1 MQRRLIYPVVCLLL
15 WGASA
20 ALAAQTL
27 DDWSVLKSDAVS
39 TTYQDR
45 VTGTVA
51 VVLTP
56 TPSNSVTE
64 EMLKSQAAMLEPVCP
79 GISAA
84 RATAV
89 FDSRGLEVRKSS
101 DKADCRALAVAN
113 NGTGT
118 IAVTMAKIG
127 GDKSHDAVIDRKIS
141 SLLNITS
148 PRVAEKRAGAETS
161 TGVSGVSGD
170 AALKA
175 YVAAIP
181 ASRRPIKVA
190 TRGTSGFSG
199 YPAAA
204 TYSIRV
210 YLFFANGYA
219 TNCSD
224 WDPAKFDPTPASLG
238 SARSDCTI
246 YKWRQGKGG
255 LEIEWNPGDWGGGE
269 FADDVI
275 RFRPGER
282 INIAFGNIGSM
293 SVAGSI
299 NTGTM
304 SGGDLSMRNDGQFAS
319 GDWSTTTI
327 SGQSVA
333 GYAAQQS
340 GPVVGR
346 YHLDGNI
353 IAVDAGAGRVGAGFI
368 TGVRVNGQLKH
379 IYLNGTHFWD
389 RDD

>member
-1 MQRRLIYPVVCLLL
+1 MRRRLIYPSASLLT
-15 WGASA
+15 WGAA
-20 ALAAQTL
+20 AVLTAQTL
-27 DDWSVLKSDAVS
+27 DDWAVLKSDTAA

-45 VTGTVA
+45 ATGTVA
-51 VVLTP
+51 VVLKP
-56 TPSNSVTE
+56 TPSASVTE
-64 EMLKSQAAMLEPVCP
+64 EMLRGQAAMLEPVCP

-89 FDSRGLEVRKSS
+89 FGGRGLEVRKSS
-101 DKADCRALAVAN
+101 DKADCRALAVAY

-118 IAVTMAKIG
+118 LAVSMAKIG

-141 SLLNITS
+141 SLLRIAP
-148 PRVAEKRAGAETS
+148 PRAADARAGAEANTS
-161 TGVSGVSGD
+161 VSGD

-190 TRGTSGFSG
+190 TRGTHGFSG
-199 YPAAA
+199 YPAVA

-210 YLFFANGYA
+210 FLFFANGYA
-219 TNCSD
+219 TDCSD
-224 WDPAKFDPTPASLG
+224 WDPSKLEPTPSSLG
-238 SARSDCTI
+238 AARSDCSV
-246 YKWRQGKGG
+246 YKWRQGKAG
-255 LEIEWNPGDWGGGE
+255 LEIEWRAGDWGGGE
-269 FADDVI
+269 LADDVI

-282 INIAFGNIGSM
+282 INIAFGNIRSM
-293 SVAGSI
+293 GVAGPI

-304 SGGDLSMRNDGQFAS
+304 SGGDLMMRLDGQFAS

-327 SGQSVA
+327 SGQNVA
-333 GYAAQQS
+333 GYSAEKS
-340 GPVVGR
+340 GPTVGR

-353 IAVDAGAGRVGAGFI
+353 IAVDAGGGRVNAGFI

>member
-1 MQRRLIYPVVCLLL
+1 MRRRLIYPSVSLLT
-15 WGASA
+15 WGAA
-20 ALAAQTL
+20 AVLTAQTL
-27 DDWSVLKSDAVS
+27 DDWAVLKSDSAA

-45 VTGTVA
+45 ATGTVA
-51 VVLTP
+51 VVLAP
-56 TPSNSVTE
+56 TPSASVTE
-64 EMLKSQAAMLEPVCP
+64 EMLHSQAAMLEPVCP
-79 GISAA
+79 GISAE
-84 RATAV
+84 RATVV
-89 FDSRGLEVRKSS
+89 FGGRGLEVRKST
-101 DKADCRALAVAN
+101 DKADCRALAVAY

-118 IAVTMAKIG
+118 LAVSMAKIG

-141 SLLNITS
+141 SLLRIAP
-148 PRVAEKRAGAETS
+148 PRAANARAGAETS
-161 TGVSGVSGD
+161 TGVSGD

-190 TRGTSGFSG
+190 TRGTHGFSG
-199 YPAAA
+199 YPAVA

-219 TNCSD
+219 TDCSD
-224 WDPAKFDPTPASLG
+224 WDPGKFDPTPASLG
-238 SARSDCTI
+238 AARSDCTV

-255 LEIEWNPGDWGGGE
+255 LEIEWRAGDWGGGE
-269 FADDVI
+269 LADDVI

-282 INIAFGNIGSM
+282 INIAFGNIRSM
-293 SVAGSI
+293 GVAGPI

-304 SGGDLSMRNDGQFAS
+304 SGGDLMMRPDGQFAS

-327 SGQSVA
+327 SGQNVA
-333 GYAAQQS
+333 GYSAQKS
-340 GPVVGR
+340 GPTVGR

-353 IAVDAGAGRVGAGFI
+353 IAVDAGGGRVNAGFI

-379 IYLNGTHFWD
+379 IYLNSTHFWD

>member
-1 MQRRLIYPVVCLLL
+1 MMKRHLIYPAVGLLS
-15 WGASA
+15 WGAA
-20 ALAAQTL
+20 AVLTAQTL
-27 DDWSVLKSDAVS
+27 DDWAVLKSDTVA

-45 VTGTVA
+45 ATGTVA
-51 VVLTP
+51 VILAP
-56 TPSNSVTE
+56 TPSVSVTE
-64 EMLKSQAAMLEPVCP
+64 EMLRIQATMLEPVCP

-84 RATAV
+84 GTTAA
-89 FDSRGLEVRKSS
+89 FGGRGLEVRKSS

-113 NGTGT
+113 DGTGT
-118 IAVTMAKIG
+118 IAVSMAKIG

-141 SLLNITS
+141 SLLRIAP
-148 PRVAEKRAGAETS
+148 PRVVDARAGAEAN
-161 TGVSGVSGD
+161 TGVSSD

-175 YVAAIP
+175 YVASIP

-190 TRGTSGFSG
+190 TRGTHGFSG
-199 YPAAA
+199 YPAVP

-210 YLFFANGYA
+210 FLFFANGYA
-219 TNCSD
+219 TDCSD
-224 WDPAKFDPTPASLG
+224 WDPGKLEPTPASLG
-238 SARSDCTI
+238 AARSDCSV
-246 YKWRQGKGG
+246 YKWRQGKAG
-255 LEIEWNPGDWGGGE
+255 LEIEWRAGDWGGGE
-269 FADDVI
+269 LADDVI

-282 INIAFGNIGSM
+282 ISIAFGNIRSM
-293 SVAGSI
+293 GVAGPI

-304 SGGDLSMRNDGQFAS
+304 SGGDLMMRPDGQFAS

-327 SGQSVA
+327 SGQNVA
-333 GYAAQQS
+333 GYSAQKS
-340 GPVVGR
+340 GPTVGR

-353 IAVDAGAGRVGAGFI
+353 IAVDAGGGRLNVGFI